1 MRRNIA
7 ALFLIAAIFTP
18 LSINQAS
25 AATPVVRITDKPHT
39 GFDGKFRDNELATSL
54 LPDGKLGKLVSSV
67 SNARKTWVIDP
78 ALIAEV
84 TDMADG
90 YSFDGEEDKDGEAAA
105 KIWLARLNFSIGNSP
120 VIALPFGNPD
130 QSLAKRL
137 APSEL
142 NFYSAYAKEKLE
154 AQLGRAVTT
163 ENGWSKGSSGLA
175 YPLRSIY
182 TSNRQ
187 ALTGLSSLS
196 SSSEIRDL
204 RARLAL
210 VMNPDLNRI
219 EQSQFSYASVESV
232 KKMMSKLRV
241 SPGRYQL
248 TSTSAKLPVT
258 LINDF
263 DTPTVVNL
271 SLTPQNSRMQL
282 QDIEKIE
289 LAANSRQQLSITV
302 NVLAPGSTVVLAQFM
317 NSKGQLVGEE
327 SKLDLNATII
337 DSRVAWFTTA
347 AAIFLFLGAVTQSV
361 RRIRRGRK

>member
-1 MRRNIA
+1 MRRVIA
-7 ALFLIAAIFTP
+7 GLFLITSAFSLLAINP
-18 LSINQAS
+18 AS
-25 AATPVVRITDKPHT
+25 AATPVIRITDKPHT
-39 GFDGKFRDNELATSL
+39 GIDGKFLDNELATAL
-54 LPDGKLGKLVSSV
+54 LPDGKLGKLVSSF
-67 SNARKTWVIDP
+67 SNAPKTWVIDA

-84 TDMADG
+84 IDMSDG
-90 YSFDGEEDKDGEAAA
+90 YSVDGKEDSDGEAAA
-105 KIWLARLNFSIGNSP
+105 KNWLARLTYSVGNSP
-120 VIALPFGNPD
+120 VIALPYGNPD

-142 NFYSAYAKEKLE
+142 NYYSAYAKEKLE
-154 AQLGRAVTT
+154 VQLGRSVKT

-196 SSSEIRDL
+196 TSDEIRDL

-210 VMNPDLNRI
+210 LMNPELNRK

-232 KKMMSKLRV
+232 KKIMAKLRV

-248 TSTSAKLPVT
+248 TSTSARLPVT

-263 DTPTVVNL
+263 DTPTVVSL
-271 SLTPQNSRMQL
+271 SLTPQNSRMQVE
-282 QDIEKIE
+282 DIEKIE
-289 LAANSRQQLSITV
+289 LAANSRQQLSIAV

-347 AAIFLFLGAVTQSV
+347 AAILLFLGAVTQSV

>member
-1 MRRNIA
+1 MRRNLA
-7 ALFLIAAIFTP
+7 ALVLIAAIITP
-18 LSINQAS
+18 LSLNQAS
-25 AATPVVRITDKPHT
+25 AATPVIRITDKPHT

-54 LPDGKLGKLVSSV
+54 LPDGKLGKLVSSF
-67 SNARKTWVIDP
+67 SNAKKTWVIDS
-78 ALIAEV
+78 ALIAEIA
-84 TDMADG
+84 DMSDG
-90 YSFDGEEDKDGEAAA
+90 YSFDGKEDKDGETAA
-105 KIWLARLNFSIGNSP
+105 KNWLARLTYSIGNSP

-154 AQLGRAVTT
+154 LQLGRAVKA

-187 ALTGLSSLS
+187 ALTGLSSIS
-196 SSSEIRDL
+196 TSEEIRDL

-210 VMNPDLNRI
+210 IMNPDLDRV
-219 EQSQFSYASVESV
+219 EQSQFSYASVEAV

-263 DTPTVVNL
+263 DTPTVVSL
-271 SLTPQNSRMQL
+271 SLSPQNSRMQL
-282 QDIEKIE
+282 QDIKKIE
-289 LAANSRQQLSITV
+289 LAANSRQQLSIPV
-302 NVLAPGSTVVLAQFM
+302 EVLAPGSTVVVAQFM
-317 NSKGQLVGEE
+317 NVKGQLVGEE
-327 SKLDLNATII
+327 SKLELNATII

-361 RRIRRGRK
+361 HRIRRGRK

>member
-1 MRRNIA
+1 MRRVIVG
-7 ALFLIAAIFTP
+7 LLLITSAFSLLAINP
-18 LSINQAS
+18 VS
-25 AATPVVRITDKPHT
+25 AATPVIRITDKPHT
-39 GFDGKFRDNELATSL
+39 GIDGKFLDNELATAL
-54 LPDGKLGKLVSSV
+54 LPDGKLGKLVSSF
-67 SNARKTWVIDP
+67 SNAPKTWVIDA

-84 TDMADG
+84 IDMSDG
-90 YSFDGEEDKDGEAAA
+90 YSVDGKEDSEGEAAA
-105 KIWLARLNFSIGNSP
+105 KNWLARLTYSVGNSP
-120 VIALPFGNPD
+120 VIALPYGNPD

-142 NFYSAYAKEKLE
+142 NYYSAYAKEKLE
-154 AQLGRAVTT
+154 LQLGRSVKT

-187 ALTGLSSLS
+187 ALTGLASLS
-196 SSSEIRDL
+196 TSDEIRDL

-210 VMNPDLNRI
+210 LMNPDLNRK

-232 KKMMSKLRV
+232 KKVMAKLRV

-263 DTPTVVNL
+263 DTPTVVSL
-271 SLTPQNSRMQL
+271 SLTPQNSRMQVE
-282 QDIEKIE
+282 DIEKIE
-289 LAANSRQQLSITV
+289 LAANSRQQLSIAV
-302 NVLAPGSTVVLAQFM
+302 NVLAPGTTVVLAQFM

-347 AAIFLFLGAVTQSV
+347 AAILLFLGAVTQSV

>member
-1 MRRNIA
+1 MRRN
-7 ALFLIAAIFTP
+7 LAAIFLITAILTP
-18 LSINQAS
+18 LSFGQAN
-25 AATPVVRITDKPHT
+25 AATPVIRITDKPHT
-39 GFDGKFRDNELATSL
+39 GFDGKFLDNELATSL
-54 LPDGKLGKLVSSV
+54 LPDGKLGKLVSSF
-67 SNARKTWVIDP
+67 SNAKKTWVIDS
-78 ALIAEV
+78 ALIAEI
-84 TDMADG
+84 TDMSDG
-90 YSFDGEEDKDGEAAA
+90 YSFEGKEDKDGEIAA
-105 KIWLARLNFSIGNSP
+105 KNWLAHLTYSIGNSP

-154 AQLGRAVTT
+154 LQLGRAVKA

-187 ALTGLSSLS
+187 ALTGLSSIS
-196 SSSEIRDL
+196 SSKEIRDL

-210 VMNPDLNRI
+210 IMNPDLNRV
-219 EQSQFSYASVESV
+219 EQSKFSYASVEAV
-232 KKMMSKLRV
+232 KKVMSKLRV

-248 TSTSAKLPVT
+248 TSASAKLPVT
-258 LINDF
+258 LINNF

-282 QDIEKIE
+282 QDIRKIE
-289 LAANSRQQLSITV
+289 LAANSRLQLSIPV
-302 NVLAPGSTVVLAQFM
+302 EVFAPGSTLVIAQFM
-317 NSKGQLVGEE
+317 NTKGQLVGEE
-327 SKLDLNATII
+327 SILDLNATII
-337 DSRVAWFTTA
+337 DSRVAWFTTT
-347 AAIFLFLGAVTQSV
+347 AAILLFLGAITQSF

>member
-1 MRRNIA
+1 MRRVIA
-7 ALFLIAAIFTP
+7 GLILISSSFGAFAAFP
-18 LSINQAS
+18 AS
-25 AATPVVRITDKPHT
+25 AATPVIRITDRPHT
-39 GFDGKFRDNELATSL
+39 GIDGKFLDNELAISL
-54 LPDGKLGKLVSSV
+54 LPDGKLGKLVSSF
-67 SNARKTWVIDP
+67 SNAPKTWVIDS
-78 ALIAEV
+78 ALVAEV

-90 YSFDGEEDKDGEAAA
+90 YSVDGKEDRDGEAAA
-105 KIWLARLNFSIGNSP
+105 KNWLARLSYSVGNNP

-130 QSLAKRL
+130 QSLLKRL

-154 AQLGRAVTT
+154 VQLGRSVKV
-163 ENGWSKGSSGLA
+163 ENGWGKGSSGLS

-182 TSNRQ
+182 ASNRK

-219 EQSQFSYASVESV
+219 EQSKFSYASVESV
-232 KKMMSKLRV
+232 KKVMAKLRV

-248 TSTSAKLPVT
+248 TSATAKLPVT

-271 SLTPQNSRMQL
+271 SLAPQNSRMTL
-282 QDIEKIE
+282 QEVKPIE
-289 LAANSRQQLSITV
+289 LAANSRQQLSIAV
-302 NVLAPGSTVVLAQFM
+302 DVLAPGSTVVLAQFI
-317 NSKGQLVGEE
+317 NAKGQLVGEE
-327 SKLDLNATII
+327 SKLELNATII
-337 DSRVAWFTTA
+337 DSRVAWFTSA
-347 AAIFLFLGAVTQSV
+347 AAILLFLGAITQSV